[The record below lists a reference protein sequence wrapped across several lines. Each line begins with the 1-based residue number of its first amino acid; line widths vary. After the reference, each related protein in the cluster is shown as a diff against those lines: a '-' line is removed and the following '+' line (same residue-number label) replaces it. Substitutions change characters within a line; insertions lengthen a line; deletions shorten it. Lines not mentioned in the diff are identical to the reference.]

1 MWKRTGFV
9 DSLHTTN
16 TKRVPTRCTKCP
28 NGCHEG
34 MHIYTQFCQPATQQ
48 KRKKTLRDASGKE
61 QEALESLNVNA
72 IIPDGDSVIRPFHA
86 WQSVPFR
93 LRSVLL
99 RSAAEAF
106 TSLPAILG
114 GFPQLALSQS
124 RTKKGETVATLFT
137 ERDSTIFREAGTRE
151 GIYMQQRRSTSPFRQ
166 IHTSAHRLTEPKDMH

>member
-1 MWKRTGFV
+1 
-9 DSLHTTN
+9 
-16 TKRVPTRCTKCP
+16 
-28 NGCHEG
+28 
-34 MHIYTQFCQPATQQ
+34 MHTQFCQPATQQ

-124 RTKKGETVATLFT
+124 RTKKGEMVATLFM
-137 ERDSTIFREAGTRE
+137 ERDSTILREAGTRE
-151 GIYMQQRRSTSPFRQ
+151 GMLYATKEVGLAGFVKSTFRR
-166 IHTSAHRLTEPKDMH
+166 IG